1 MEDKF
6 VLDSFAMLCF
16 LEDEPGAEEVHK
28 LLNAAAT
35 GTCQLNMTVV
45 NLAEVIYTVT
55 RHEGQEQASEVLSL
69 LESFPINFEEID
81 KELALIAADIKSRFS
96 IALGDCFCITSAK
109 NHSATAVTGDP
120 EFKEV
125 THEIKIKWL
134 PEKTEEKTDLI

>member
-1 MEDKF
+1 M
-6 VLDSFAMLCF
+6 LDSFAVLCF

-96 IALGDCFCITSAK
+96 IALGDCFCIASAK

-134 PEKTEEKTDLI
+134 PEKPKKRQT